1 MFLVTTLSEIT
12 ADLERSLRGRKNRAN
27 AIAEWKGELLQ
38 QRTSKRSREAR
49 LDVSTVNFW
58 VPGQRAFFDIRVFDL
73 PAQRYRNL
81 ELAKCYT
88 KNELE
93 KKR

>member
-1 MFLVTTLSEIT
+1 ML
-12 ADLERSLRGRKNRAN
+12 
-27 AIAEWKGELLQ
+27 AEMEGELLQ
-38 QRTSKRSREAR
+38 QRTSNRSREAR
-49 LDVSTVNFW
+49 LDVSAVNFW

-73 PAQRYRNL
+73 SAQRYRNL

-93 KKR
+93 KKRQYNERVRTGS